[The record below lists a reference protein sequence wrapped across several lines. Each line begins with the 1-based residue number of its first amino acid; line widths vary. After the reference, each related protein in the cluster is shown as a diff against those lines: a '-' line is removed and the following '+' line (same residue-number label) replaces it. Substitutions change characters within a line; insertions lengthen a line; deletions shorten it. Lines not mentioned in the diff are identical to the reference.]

1 MNIGFIGLGRM
12 GAAMAQNLLRAGHQ
26 VAVYNRSR
34 GKAEALV
41 SQGAREVDS
50 PAHACQGS
58 EAVLTMLADDRALE
72 QVVFGENGIAA
83 ALGGEAIHVSCSTI
97 STAMARRL
105 AAAHGERGQGYLS
118 APVFGRPEAA
128 DSKTLLVMPAGPA
141 ALVERCR
148 PLFEAIGRK
157 TFVVGTEPWQANAVK
172 VCGNFMIASMLE
184 TFGEAFATLRKAN
197 VDPHAFLEIMSALFG
212 SPVYANYGRLIADE
226 QFDPA
231 GFTLRLALKD
241 IRLVLEVADE
251 CAAPMPLASL
261 IRDRCLSAMAH
272 GQGDLDWSS
281 FTKVSARNAG
291 LE

>member
-1 MNIGFIGLGRM
+1 M
-12 GAAMAQNLLRAGHQ
+12 GAAMARNLLRAGHQ

-41 SQGAREVDS
+41 SQGAREADS
-50 PAHACQGS
+50 PADACQGS
-58 EAVLTMLADDRALE
+58 EAVLTMLADDRAAE
-72 QVVFGENGIAA
+72 QVVFGENGILS
-83 ALGGEAIHVSCSTI
+83 ALASEGTHISSSTI
-97 STAMARRL
+97 STALARRL
-105 AAAHGERGQGYLS
+105 ATAHNQRGQGYLS

-128 DSKTLLVMPAGPA
+128 ESQNLLVVTAGQA
-141 ALVERCR
+141 DKVERCR
-148 PLFEAIGRK
+148 PLFEGIGRQ
-157 TFVVGTEPWQANAVK
+157 TFVVGPEPWQANAVK
-172 VCGNFMIASMLE
+172 LCGNFMIASMIE
-184 TFGEAFATLRKAN
+184 AFGEAFATLRKAE
-197 VDPHAFLEIMSALFG
+197 VAPHAFVEIMSALFG
-212 SPVYANYGRLIADE
+212 SPVYANYGRLIAEE

-281 FTKVSARNAG
+281 FTKVAARSAG
-291 LE
+291 ID